1 MRLSIRQVF
10 KGFYKLCECNCGTLI
25 SVINTKG
32 RFSRY
37 AYRHNFINISL
48 NPGNRDKTGPNS
60 SNWKGGR
67 TRDRNYWFLLLP
79 NYFSSAKNGRIYEHI
94 YFYQEYYQC
103 SLLPW
108 GVVHHIIPCSKDYC
122 NNMPWNLMG
131 MTRSAH
137 QKLHRSIK
145 KQILNEL

>member
-1 MRLSIRQVF
+1 MLRLSIRQVF
-10 KGFYKLCECNCGTLI
+10 KGLYRLCQCNCGTLI

-32 RFSRY
+32 KFARY
-37 AYRHNFINISL
+37 AYRHNFINILL
-48 NPGNRDKTGPNS
+48 NPGNRGKRGLDS

-67 TRDRNYWFLLLP
+67 TRDRNYWYLTMP
-79 NYFSSAKNGRIYEHI
+79 DYFSSNNSCRVYEHD
-94 YFYQEYYQC
+94 YFYQEYHQC
-103 SLLPW
+103 CLLSW
-108 GVVHHIIPCSKDYC
+108 GIVHHIIPVTEDYC

-145 KQILNEL
+145 TNP